1 MQQLVIFENDPNEY
15 GAHECHPLGY
25 RLIEYLP
32 VEWNPIESGTQ
43 VQGVHIVGETPK
55 EAENLTGEE
64 IVERIRAKI
73 RKGGKFVDLHELSF
87 QTLLCDFLSL
97 CNKDKRFYTETNFI
111 HIMGV
116 NGFNIP
122 QFRYR
127 AFDSFRKEEVTSHA
141 FMPSNLYNVEDTL
154 EDIKDLPFAFARQ
167 YTCKTNIDYFIS
179 VVLEIIRQG
188 KFIKQCEHCGR
199 WFVTEKKTDEKYCKR
214 TSPYNDKKTCA
225 QVMRKIKEA
234 QRIKKS
240 PLAKAKEQ
248 ARNRA
253 NSRETYHPGAADKY
267 KLLVSRWDTLYKSG
281 RISEEEYIALLND
294 CMRSTKRGE
303 NA

>member
-1 MQQLVIFENDPNEY
+1 MQSLMIFEKQPFEY
-15 GAHECHPLGY
+15 SDHKCNPIGY
-25 RLIEYLP
+25 RLVDFLP
-32 VEWNPIESGTQ
+32 VEWQEIESG
-43 VQGVHIVGETPK
+43 VQEHGFHIEGTTPK
-55 EAENLTGEE
+55 EAENLSSEE
-64 IVERIRAKI
+64 IVERIKAKL
-73 RKGGKFVDLHELSF
+73 RKGGKFVSLRDIAF
-87 QTLLCDFLSL
+87 QNLVCEFLKV
-97 CNKDKRFYTETNFI
+97 CNENKHHYTEANFI
-111 HIMGV
+111 HVMGI

-122 QFRYR
+122 HYFYR
-127 AFDSFRKEEVTSHA
+127 AFDLYKKEEVSTMC
-141 FMPSNLYNVEDTL
+141 FMHSNLYNVSDTL
-154 EDIKDLPFAFARQ
+154 SDIKESPIVFARQ
-167 YTCKTNIDYFIS
+167 YRCETDIDYYIA
-179 VVLEIIRQG
+179 VILEIIRQG

-253 NSRETYHPGAADKY
+253 NSRETYHPGAADEY